1 MVCAPFTAATRFFA
15 GCSLFCH
22 DAVQSES
29 GDRLSRRTRRGRTV
43 AEGKLISRIG
53 AFGLL
58 GRPCRVASCHRA
70 ERERPAGGE
79 AGWRP
84 GGEEH
89 RLCCRSSRSAGF
101 SPLQSLDGSF
111 LTRLVSSRLARNRH
125 RCVDHG

>member
-15 GCSLFCH
+15 GCSLICH

-29 GDRLSRRTRRGRTV
+29 GDRLSRRTRWGRTV

-79 AGWRP
+79 AGGDLAGKSTAYVAVLPAR
-84 GGEEH
+84 
-89 RLCCRSSRSAGF
+89 RASARSSPS
-101 SPLQSLDGSF
+101 
-111 LTRLVSSRLARNRH
+111 TARF
-125 RCVDHG
+125 